1 MNFGQFTHYFDVT
14 TMLTLVFFVF
24 FLGLVYYLARENK
37 REGYP
42 MISDVTGERELG
54 FPEPPPPK
62 TYLRQEGGSVT
73 LPNDHERD
81 PYLVARRV
89 AAFPGAPLEPIGP
102 YPLND
107 GIGPASYVE
116 AAEEP
121 YLDWEGELSVAPF
134 RKAEAEGWRILRDDP
149 DPRGMTVIGAD
160 DRVAG
165 QVVDFWVD
173 KGCRLIRYLEVELA
187 GSGER
192 VLAPLA
198 FTAVHP
204 RRRLVST
211 RAILAGQFER
221 IPRLKTPDQITA
233 REEDKV
239 SAYFAGGYL
248 YARPGRTE
256 PVL

>member
-1 MNFGQFTHYFDVT
+1 MNYGQFTHYFDVT
-14 TMLTLVFFVF
+14 TMLVLVFFIF
-24 FLGLVYYLARENK
+24 FLWLVYYLCEENK

-42 MISDVTGERELG
+42 MVSDVTGERELG
-54 FPEPPPPK
+54 FPAPPSPK
-62 TYLRQEGGSVT
+62 TYLRLEGGTAT

-81 PYLVARRV
+81 PYRVARRT
-89 AAFPGAPLEPIGP
+89 AGFPGAPLEPTGP

-116 AAEEP
+116 AEERP
-121 YLDWEGELSVAPF
+121 YVGWQGEPDVVPMRRAAL
-134 RKAEAEGWRILRDDP
+134 EGWSILRDDP

-160 DRVAG
+160 DKVAG
-165 QVVDFWVD
+165 VVADFWVD
-173 KGCRLIRYLEVELA
+173 KECRLVRYLEVALEGA
-187 GSGER
+187 GEH

-204 RRRLVST
+204 GRRLVST
-211 RAILAGQFER
+211 RAILAEQFAR
-221 IPRLKTPDQITA
+221 IPRLKSPDEITA
-233 REEDKV
+233 REEDMV

-256 PVL
+256 PLL